1 MPLLPSPDTFILS
14 AKIVSSRPSSAAS
27 NSCWPILLRNSS
39 SFRRSKATVCGK
51 HPNVSDSKHMDFD
64 KTGWEISLYK
74 AIYQTVWNIAKTYEY
89 QTPVNVTSPEVIFQ
103 HLFPWISPFP
113 PLKTC
118 KISLSLMMSS
128 SRPLATE
135 AVRVSRA
142 FNRRS
147 SALQVG
153 CLVGNLKR
161 EPGENKRIEENNNSI
176 YNKWIYSIW

>member
-74 AIYQTVWNIAKTYEY
+74 AIYQTVWNIAKTY
-89 QTPVNVTSPEVIFQ
+89 QTPVNVTSPRSD
-103 HLFPWISPFP
+103 ISASFSMNFTISTS
-113 PLKTC
+113 KTC

-128 SRPLATE
+128 SRPLAAE

-176 YNKWIYSIW
+176 YNKWIYSIWK